1 MDVILTIKP
10 LRCTHTFGAA
20 PCQAVL
26 GAGETAAHKCYNTRT
41 TCRDLDN
48 INLVEDDTALIF
60 STRLEDRP
68 DAIQDGI
75 SPTISEAKIQSGTL
89 EFEGVAS
96 ENRATLTLIDETT
109 LVEVD
114 DPYRLE
120 RDNCG
125 GSRWG
130 RLLERDRLLHSYSAS
145 LRFKEPDES
154 VWIETNWFVAA
165 IQYPVNGQVEVSLTD
180 PVTRRLSQPY
190 PKAAS
195 KSLSAA
201 ANKTSAALP
210 GVILGADDGDY
221 WRVNSEI
228 VKRNGSNFTRGQLGT
243 EAKDHKIGDSVTPV
257 EVIPATGD
265 APWHEA
271 FVALLADALP
281 GVTDAADIA
290 SKAAATAAM
299 KVAMIIHR
307 VEPLQETLAQLCM
320 AGQVGIYFDIFTG
333 TMRHRP
339 TTLFETPDAIINAA
353 DVIDRPPSIKTL
365 VSQQRTRSSYRYR
378 LSDPT
383 DNRSYRRR
391 ALAVD
396 LSSEG
401 SLGYEVGDSIENQY
415 AGTGDAAAA
424 RRVQRYARLPR
435 SVDIVVPAR
444 KFVRPPAEDNAIA
457 ELGTI
462 VALNYP
468 ESLQGVDGC
477 EITLVTSV
485 KQFSIDLIRGKLS
498 LRLWSLN
505 LLEYTPL
512 PGTPE
517 DPGGAGTISVFITHS
532 AEDVDLFNLAGQPFV
547 EDLTIAVTI
556 SDGVIIGGVGQE
568 AMRIAGFPAGTIIEI
583 TTPGQVW
590 IVGSAGVGA
599 DGGTG
604 LYVNG
609 DYDISFEGTFQMTG
623 GGGAGGNG
631 SKAATTHDEISV
643 ANNIPGVGGI
653 GGGYR
658 AGAITLPGGGGGGGG
673 VGFPPGDS
681 GDGVQGGR
689 DGTSSGDID
698 VSLYFSG
705 EDGGDAG
712 DGAGYGSK
720 FGGGGGGGGGG
731 SYSRIHFL
739 DEDGDEEYI
748 DGVDG
753 GDAAGRQGGSRWPG
767 PPDNPSYTYAYH
779 LAGAGYD
786 GGIHFLNAGDV
797 ATIDQSAATIKCG
810 SLNVVIATG

>member
-1 MDVILTIKP
+1 MDVLLTIKP

-26 GAGETAAHKCYNTRT
+26 GAGETAVHKCYNTRT

-154 VWIETNWFVAA
+154 VWIETNWLVAA

-556 SDGVIIGGVGQE
+556 SDGVIIGGVSQE

-583 TTPGQVW
+583 TTSGQVW

-604 LYVNG
+604 LYING

-623 GGGAGGNG
+623 GGGAGGRG
-631 SKAATTHDEISV
+631 STARAAPEVSLGV
-643 ANNIPGVGGI
+643 AAAGGY

-673 VGFPPGDS
+673 GGGNPGDG
-681 GDGVQGGR
+681 GDGAIGAE
-689 DGTSSGDID
+689 DGFSPAPVTASS
-698 VSLYFSG
+698 
-705 EDGGDAG
+705 GGDAG
-712 DGAGYGSK
+712 DGAAHGAKY
-720 FGGGGGGGGGG
+720 GGGGGGGGGG
-731 SYSRIHFL
+731 AFYGIAPIVGLTSL
-739 DEDGDEEYI
+739 
-748 DGVDG
+748 G
-753 GDAAGRQGGSRWPG
+753 GIAGSNAAGRIGGAANDPADNETITVVAFNPAQG
-767 PPDNPSYTYAYH
+767 
-779 LAGAGYD
+779 GYD
-786 GGIHFLNAGDV
+786 GGIHFLNAGGV

-810 SLNVVIATG
+810 SLNVVIATV